1 MSVNYSISPMPV
13 RLKKDKEGKVVY
25 NANKE
30 DVLYYAKAQSA
41 GKMTFEQFAEHVASH
56 DSKYHKGDIL
66 AMVVE
71 VMRCLK
77 EQVLNGVQVQLSD
90 LGTFSLVLN
99 GPGAPSISDF
109 SVNTHITHV
118 KVKWIPGEAFQNLR
132 HDKDLKFNLVLTK
145 KEDAKIKKEMRQ
157 ASPSVKPTENETPNG
172 GQQSTDSGQQT
183 KAKYTLTVT
192 SADTNQ
198 GTVTGGG
205 EYEEGTQVQLKATAK
220 SDYTFSKW
228 SDGNTSATRTVT
240 VTADAAYT
248 AQFAEQSDTP
258 PSI

>member
-13 RLKKDKEGKVVY
+13 RLKKDDEGNVVY

-30 DVLYYAKAQSA
+30 EVLYYAKAQSA

-90 LGTFSLVLN
+90 LGTFSLILN

-109 SVNTHITHV
+109 SVNTHISHV
-118 KVKWIPGEAFQNLR
+118 KVKWIPGEAFKNLR

-145 KEDAKIKKEMRQ
+145 KEDAKIKKVMRE
-157 ASPSVKPTENETPNG
+157 ASPSVKPSENGQPSTESN
-172 GQQSTDSGQQT
+172 QQT
-183 KAKYTLTVT
+183 PTAKNKYTLTVT
-192 SADTNQ
+192 SADTDQ

-220 SDYTFSKW
+220 SGFQFQKW
-228 SDGNTSATRTVT
+228 DDGNTSSTRTVT
-240 VTADAAYT
+240 VTADATYT
-248 AQFAEQSDTP
+248 AQFTEQSNTP